1 MKRFAL
7 LFAGLMFLMIN
18 TIVSQ
23 EIVINEFMSSNTST
37 LQDSDGDF
45 SDWIEIY
52 NRGEAAVNL
61 KGFMLSDDTLAPAKW
76 RFPEMTFLPKT
87 FIVIFASGKDR
98 PDTTE
103 LHTNFKIKNEGEYLL
118 LSDSNGVR
126 FDLMQ
131 PVELSDDLSFG
142 RFPDGWAGL
151 MFLGTPTPGNMNNA
165 GINVSFSMP
174 AGFYKQPFKLAIET
188 SNPFDTIFYTLD
200 GSIPDTS
207 SFMYSDSVP
216 IYFRDTCPD
225 YFSLIP
231 TSPAK
236 LKDYFRRWYPPNGP
250 VAKANVVR
258 AASYLNGEFRSPVLS
273 ATYFVDT
280 AIFTETKYPI
290 VSILTDSLN
299 LFDFNTGIYVPG
311 VFWDTL
317 DTDFSGNY
325 FQKGD
330 EWERPAHLE
339 YFEDSGNLALDL
351 EVGLRMHGKITRH
364 APQKTIRVYARS
376 EFGEG
381 YFTYPLM
388 INSDQDKFKRFLIR
402 SSYADGSQTFFKDEM
417 THDLV
422 KDLNLDLM
430 YYRPVTVFING
441 EYWGTQ
447 IIRDRID
454 KYSLGLKYNIE
465 PDSID
470 MLENNSEIE
479 EGSNTD
485 YLNMLEYI
493 ENNDLSDQEHYDS
506 IKKRMDI
513 ENYIDYQIV
522 EIYFNNN
529 DWPGSN
535 IGYWRER
542 APGAKW
548 RWILF
553 DLDNCYMDYAFNTLD
568 FVTFE
573 GDTCYQTLTWA
584 TFLFR
589 NLLKSDEFKHQFI
602 SRFDSLLKTTF
613 QRDTVLNQISI
624 FTQQYEHDIDR
635 HIDRWQFPRSH
646 QGWLDDINFTLN
658 SFARERP
665 CYMRE
670 FILNFF
676 DLDEDDLAFT
686 CSESIAEIA
695 EKRFVIAPNPA
706 SATFSLIID
715 GLDFTE
721 CQITIFDNLGRAI
734 FKKNIQTNNGSLN
747 EIVDVSNFKTGI
759 YLVNITDG
767 INILTKKLIKTSN

>member
-1 MKRFAL
+1 MKRFTL

-18 TIVSQ
+18 TVVSQ

-45 SDWIEIY
+45 SDWVEIY
-52 NRGEAAVNL
+52 NRSDAVINM
-61 KGFMLSDDTLAPAKW
+61 KGFMFSDDTLEPAKW
-76 RFPEMTFLPKT
+76 RFPEMTFHPRT
-87 FIVIFASGKDR
+87 FVIIFASDKNR

-126 FDLMQ
+126 FDLMR
-131 PVELSDDLSFG
+131 PVELSDDQSFG
-142 RFPDGWAGL
+142 RFPDGSTGL
-151 MFLGTPTPGNMNNA
+151 MFLGIPTPGTMNNA
-165 GINVSFSMP
+165 GVSVSFSMQ
-174 AGFYKQPFKLAIET
+174 AGFYRQPFKIAIES

-207 SFMYSDSVP
+207 SFIYTDS
-216 IYFRDTCPD
+216 IGIFYRDTLPD
-225 YFSLIP
+225 VFSLIP
-231 TSPAK
+231 TGPEILS
-236 LKDYFRRWYPPNGP
+236 DYFRRWYPPNGP

-290 VSILTDSLN
+290 ISIITDSLN
-299 LFDFNTGIYVPG
+299 FYDFNTGIYVPG
-311 VFWDTL
+311 LFWDPSN
-317 DTDFSGNY
+317 TDFSGNY

-339 YFEDSGNLALDL
+339 YFEDSGNLALDM
-351 EVGLRMHGKITRH
+351 EVGLRIHGKITRH
-364 APQKTIRVYARS
+364 APQKTLRVYARS
-376 EFGEG
+376 EFGES

-388 INSDQDKFKRFLIR
+388 INSEQNKFKRFLIR
-402 SSYADGSQTFFKDEM
+402 SSYADGSQTLFKDEM

-422 KDLNLDLM
+422 KHLNLDLM

-447 IIRDRID
+447 SIRDRID

-470 MLENNSEIE
+470 ILENNAEIE
-479 EGSNTD
+479 EGSNAD
-485 YLNMLEYI
+485 YLDMLGYI

-513 ENYIDYQIV
+513 DNYIDYQIV

-568 FVTFE
+568 FVTFD
-573 GDTCYQTLTWA
+573 GDTCYQTPPWA

-589 NLLKSDEFKHQFI
+589 NLLKNDEFKNQFI
-602 SRFDSLLKTTF
+602 HRFDDLLQTTF
-613 QRDTVLNQISI
+613 HRDTVLNQINI
-624 FTQQYEHDIDR
+624 FTQQYLQDIDR

-646 QGWLDDINFTLN
+646 QGLLDDIDFTLN
-658 SFARERP
+658 KFARERP
-665 CYMRE
+665 CYMRD

-676 DLDEDDLAFT
+676 DLEENELEFT
-686 CSESIAEIA
+686 CSESIAEING
-695 EKRFVIAPNPA
+695 KRFAISPNPA
-706 SATFSLIID
+706 SANFSLVID
-715 GLDFTE
+715 GISFTD
-721 CQITIFDNLGRAI
+721 CQIAIYDNLGRLVFKENYRAI
-734 FKKNIQTNNGSLN
+734 NSSLN
-747 EIVDVSNFKTGI
+747 QTIDVSNFKTGI
-759 YLVNITDG
+759 YLVNFTDG
-767 INILTKKLIKTSN
+767 KNILTKKLIKTSN